1 MRMKTNLP
9 FGTSTLQLLQTTG
22 DLSIQQ
28 LTACSTLVTAK
39 KSIVAQQPL
48 YLAGKLK
55 LRTDQPNHYVP
66 NRQRNT
72 IRNQSNLTIA
82 RSGFFCR
89 SSALFNQLP
98 LDMRS
103 NMDPNI
109 FKPRAK
115 KWVKQNIPIKP
126 G

>member
-1 MRMKTNLP
+1 MKTNLP
-9 FGTSTLQLLQTTG
+9 FGTSTLQLLEATG

-28 LTACSTLVTAK
+28 LTAYSTLVTAQ
-39 KSIVAQQPL
+39 KSIAAQQPL
-48 YLAGKLK
+48 YLAENLK
-55 LRTDQPNHYVP
+55 LRTDEPTQYVP
-66 NRQRNT
+66 NRQINT

-89 SSALFNQLP
+89 SAALYNQLP

-103 NMDPNI
+103 NMDPNV